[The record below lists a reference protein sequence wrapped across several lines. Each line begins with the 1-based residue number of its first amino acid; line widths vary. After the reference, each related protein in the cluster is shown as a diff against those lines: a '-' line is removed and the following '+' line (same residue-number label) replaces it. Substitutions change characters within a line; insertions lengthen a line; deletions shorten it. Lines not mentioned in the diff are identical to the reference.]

1 MADQQNQGQG
11 QNQGQAQG
19 AGMGQTGGAGQ
30 NMWDDNPF
38 GGMGGGAAPQ
48 PEDTTPA
55 NHQIGGL
62 LPKVITLQMPQHSLQ
77 FDEQKFLHLLAGSIS
92 LTKEE
97 KKRII
102 DSLPR
107 LKQSQVDEL
116 MRIFEE
122 ERKKFAELSAKHV
135 DQLKKLEQQHFAD
148 WNDIELEQK
157 ASAKKNE
164 DQAQADEIRKKLGL

>member
-1 MADQQNQGQG
+1 
-11 QNQGQAQG
+11 
-19 AGMGQTGGAGQ
+19 
-30 NMWDDNPF
+30 
-38 GGMGGGAAPQ
+38 
-48 PEDTTPA
+48 
-55 NHQIGGL
+55 
-62 LPKVITLQMPQHSLQ
+62 
-77 FDEQKFLHLLAGSIS
+77 
-92 LTKEE
+92 
-97 KKRII
+97 
-102 DSLPR
+102 
-107 LKQSQVDEL
+107 